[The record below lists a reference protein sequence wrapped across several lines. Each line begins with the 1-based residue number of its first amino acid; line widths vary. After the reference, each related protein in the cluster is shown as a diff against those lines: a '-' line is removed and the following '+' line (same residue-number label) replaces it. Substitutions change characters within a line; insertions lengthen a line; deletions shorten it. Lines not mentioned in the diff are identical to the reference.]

1 MLRHPK
7 RAAGWALVCW
17 GLAHGGAHAVERVSP
32 DDAQRDCAGIQAEMS
47 EMDKLIQ
54 AGSGERTV
62 GTAAAG
68 AATNVGTQVVTSQV
82 AGGLFGSLGGLAAR
96 LAGATAQATV
106 ESKMMASPEAQAK
119 AGQAKQRQAFLTQLQ
134 KAKACEAG
142 GPGRVLTA
150 DEFQQVAAVGAP
162 LQVTALSRESVGNA
176 LGAPIEALSTQGVVN
191 GKLDFK
197 GKTVHLTEFRLLFEV
212 AGEVTASTRGGYLLG
227 TDYGSTRA
235 TVIYKMPQVDVTA
248 FQAITDR
255 AFEDFKARAA
265 AAGVQL
271 SYAVPE
277 GGGVYVASEPASTP
291 AQPVYVEKN
300 LGYSKRKFLV
310 MAPTG
315 MMVVPR
321 GFAGIGAGNISRRVE
336 WSKSNQDGI
345 SITQAIS
352 IAELESSGGGS
363 TIFKRTSSAEASSQL
378 TVGNSPE
385 DFLLQAHVSGGLLRI
400 GEAVR
405 VPGTFANFRTVSTFD
420 SNTDTTARAVGIF
433 QNMMGQGANMTK
445 KVEKAVDLDGPAT
458 ARLSL
463 QGLATVNQAVVE
475 ALRSGM

>member
-1 MLRHPK
+1 MLGHPK

-17 GLAHGGAHAVERVSP
+17 GLVQGGAHAMERVMP
-32 DDAQRDCAGIQAEMS
+32 DDAMRDCAGIQAEMG

-54 AGSGERTV
+54 AGSTERTL

-82 AGGLFGSLGGLAAR
+82 ASGLFGSLGGLAAR

-106 ESKMMASPEAQAK
+106 ESKMTATPEAQA
-119 AGQAKQRQAFLTQLQ
+119 AAAQAKQRHAFLTQLQ

-142 GPGRVLTA
+142 GSGRALSPE
-150 DEFQQVAAVGAP
+150 EFQQVAAAGAP

-176 LGAPIEALSTQGVVN
+176 LGTPIETLPTQGVVN
-191 GKLDFK
+191 GKVDFR
-197 GKTVHLTEFRLLFEV
+197 GKTVHLTEFRVLFEV

-235 TVIYKMPQVDVTA
+235 TVIYKVPQVDIAA

-255 AFEDFKARAA
+255 AFEDFKARAS

-271 SYAVPE
+271 VYSVPE

-291 AQPVYVEKN
+291 AQPVFLDKS

-315 MMVVPR
+315 MMLVPR
-321 GFAGIGAGNISRRVE
+321 GFAGIGAGNISRRIE
-336 WSKSNQDGI
+336 WGGSNREGI
-345 SITQAIS
+345 SITQTVS

-385 DFLLQAHVSGGLLRI
+385 DFLVQSHVSGGLLRI
-400 GEAVR
+400 GESVR
-405 VPGTFANFRTVSTFD
+405 VPGNFANFRTVSTFD
-420 SNTDTTARAVGIF
+420 SNTDATSRAIGTL
-433 QNMMGQGANMTK
+433 QNLMGQGANMTK
-445 KVEKAVDLDGPAT
+445 KVEKAVELDGPAT

-475 ALRSGM
+475 ALRAGL